1 VKEVLEQLK
10 AVAKGD
16 IKTPDTGKR
25 KFGNIIFA
33 AVRLTPADIVGLLRK
48 VRTACTIALLKF
60 APNFQLQTLCLH
72 ACWNPSFLH
81 RLGRFCIVDD
91 VVS

>member
-1 VKEVLEQLK
+1 MKEVLEQLK

-25 KFGNIIFA
+25 KFGNIMFA

-48 VRTACTIALLKF
+48 VKSVCSIAL
-60 APNFQLQTLCLH
+60 P
-72 ACWNPSFLH
+72 
-81 RLGRFCIVDD
+81 
-91 VVS
+91 